1 MVEFVCTIP
10 EKRDVIKIEEVFSK
24 FYLSLLFHKTACY
37 YVLISYHNKTEV
49 VIWCKYIN
57 IHVHVCS
64 SCVIVLLNFVS
75 NWCQTHAVKQKMI
88 KNNDLSEVWGILKL
102 FERSQINN
110 YKEIDFEDL
119 KISDAQNEMQN
130 YCWMNLSLRAIKLR
144 TDKIKQYTEDGM
156 ISNIK
161 TMSGNLCKW

>member
-1 MVEFVCTIP
+1 M
-10 EKRDVIKIEEVFSK
+10 
-24 FYLSLLFHKTACY
+24 
-37 YVLISYHNKTEV
+37 
-49 VIWCKYIN
+49 
-57 IHVHVCS
+57 
-64 SCVIVLLNFVS
+64 
-75 NWCQTHAVKQKMI
+75 
-88 KNNDLSEVWGILKL
+88 

-161 TMSGNLCKW
+161 TMSGNLCK